1 MFEEK
6 VEKMSNHD
14 KAVYQTEGSSVKG
27 LLLAAFIT
35 GVTLACGCKVVAD
48 KITQNA
54 PTHKIK

>member
-1 MFEEK
+1 
-6 VEKMSNHD
+6 MSNHN
-14 KAVYQTEGSSVKG
+14 KAIDQTEGSSVKG

-48 KITQNA
+48 KIIPNV